1 MDVVR
6 PAFSIPNKLFSRL
19 LDDASRLS
27 LSPREEE
34 PLSVLFP
41 PARRLSL
48 PLPTGCLLVLSLL
61 PALALLSA
69 SLLPN
74 FGGRLLSVSQL
85 PLPGPAFDLGC
96 GSGGGPFEEEL
107 SFGLRLDMLGL
118 LLLVPPALRPGTLLK
133 QTQSLKYRN
142 ERS

>member
-19 LDDASRLS
+19 LDDATRLS

-61 PALALLSA
+61 PALGLLSA

-85 PLPGPAFDLGC
+85 LPGPAFDLGC

-107 SFGLRLDMLGL
+107 SFGLLLDMLGL
-118 LLLVPPALRPGTLLK
+118 LLLVPPPLRPGTLLK
-133 QTQSLKYRN
+133 QQQSLKYRN